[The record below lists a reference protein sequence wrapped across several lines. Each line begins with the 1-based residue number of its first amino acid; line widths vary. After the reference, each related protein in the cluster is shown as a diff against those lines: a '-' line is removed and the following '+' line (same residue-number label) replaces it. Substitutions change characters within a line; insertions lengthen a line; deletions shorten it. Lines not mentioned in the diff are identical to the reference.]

1 MKNDQGWTVRKV
13 LKQMLPPVVVDCLQ
27 MIRRGITDRK
37 SGESRP
43 LEDMYPFLPR
53 EEIHQNMHLFGG
65 DAA

>member
-1 MKNDQGWTVRKV
+1 
-13 LKQMLPPVVVDCLQ
+13 MLPPVVVDCLQ

-37 SGESRP
+37 SAESRP